1 MAEVPC
7 SEKQTAGEL
16 DLDPDVELEVAV
28 EEDPSVDRYSPHVD
42 AEFRRKARQNGG
54 SAGGI
59 VFSPSCLQFKRKNDS
74 LPAPPGSH
82 IGSQIEMYA
91 SQRMAHNGEER
102 TKEEEKFH
110 WKHERSS

>member
-42 AEFRRKARQNGG
+42 AEGKRAKTEAPQVELYSRQVACN
-54 SAGGI
+54 SKEKTTAC
-59 VFSPSCLQFKRKNDS
+59 PLH
-74 LPAPPGSH
+74 PGL
-82 IGSQIEMYA
+82 
-91 SQRMAHNGEER
+91 
-102 TKEEEKFH
+102 T
-110 WKHERSS
+110 